1 MLKEL
6 GIFMYLI
13 KIFNIIFISDSLG
26 LKPNFSEVLMLKAHN
41 WVMFESLLA
50 GFLDKPLDPLA
61 LL

>member
-6 GIFMYLI
+6 DIFMYLI

-26 LKPNFSEVLMLKAHN
+26 LKSNFSEVLMLKARN

-50 GFLDKPLDPLA
+50 VFLDKPLDPLD